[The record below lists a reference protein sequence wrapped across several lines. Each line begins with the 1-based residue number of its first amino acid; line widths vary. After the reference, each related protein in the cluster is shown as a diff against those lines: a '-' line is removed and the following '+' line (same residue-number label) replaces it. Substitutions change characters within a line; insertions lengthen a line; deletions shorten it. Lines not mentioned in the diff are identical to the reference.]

1 MKKVLFALSVMVVLG
16 LQSIYAQ
23 TTSITGIVTDATDGS
38 PIPGVSVFVK
48 GTTVGTITMPDGQ
61 YNLEIPADS
70 EILVFSFVGMTTQEV
85 AIEGRTTINAV
96 MQNDAIDVGEVM
108 VVAYGTAKKESFTG
122 SAAVVGG
129 EQIAKMQTSSVSKAL
144 EGTTSGVQVVSSS
157 GQPGSDA
164 AIRIRGVGSINAS
177 SSPLYVVDGVP
188 YDGKLNAINPQDIES
203 LTVLKDAASA
213 ALYGSRGANG
223 VIMIT
228 TKKGKKGETRVTFDA
243 RVGVNSRAVPAYDVF
258 TDPGEYLGK
267 AWEAYRNGF
276 YAGGEFTYEEAGV
289 EASNDLINRLG
300 GYNPYKGVADNQVVL
315 PDGTVS
321 GAPYLYNDN
330 WEDETFDKGKRQEYN
345 LNISGGG
352 EKSNHYISLGY
363 LNDEGIIRGSSFERF
378 SLRTNYDYQL
388 TKHIRLGT
396 NLSYSRG
403 EQNAPKTSSGSSFSN
418 PFMFTQN
425 VAPLYPVFIYDA
437 EGNKQYSPTGEVMYD
452 FGDKTMEGTAGRMY
466 GARQNPAAMSAY
478 DLNNRIEDSFS
489 NRSYVSVDFLKHFNF
504 TANMA
509 YDLRN
514 LNRTVFYSPLN
525 GDAVNVQGRSQKYGN
540 RYQTITT
547 NQLLKYNQSFG
558 QHSVSVLAGHE
569 SYDFKMS
576 QLYGEKT
583 KFFIPDNHEFNNGVN
598 IVGLTSASYR
608 HTIESFLSQV
618 NYDFKD
624 RYYLSGSFR
633 TDGSSKFHEDN
644 RWGNFWSVGGSWRV
658 SEEEFMSNVGWI
670 DNLKLKGSYG
680 VQGNDGIL
688 DTGGY
693 TVYYPY
699 KDMYNVVNNNG
710 EVSLSLAYKGNK
722 DLTWEVSKNFNAGI
736 EMTALNSR
744 LRFEFEY
751 FNRATSDLLFNNPQP
766 TSSGI
771 SYIPEN
777 IADMKNE
784 GIDFNVAYDII
795 RNDNFTWNMAVFGTH
810 YKNEITALPEDKV
823 EDGIVRGNKILTVGG
838 SIYDF
843 YLNQWAGVDPETGSA
858 LYWMKTTDEEGN
870 ETMVKSDSYEE
881 VSSSDSRVISGSSLP
896 DFQGSWNN
904 SFTYRNIDLS
914 IVTNFQIGGQ
924 VYDGNY
930 AGLMHAGNLGT
941 NWHKDIRNAWTPDN
955 TNTDVPRVE
964 ENYQD
969 ANQRSDRFLIDAS
982 YFNIRNITLGYTLPA
997 QLLSDIN
1004 VKSMRVYFAADN
1016 VLLFSERSGMD
1027 PRQYFSGSNN
1037 SFNYAPIRTVSVGL
1051 NVNF

>member
-1 MKKVLFALSVMVVLG
+1 MKKVLCALSLMVMLG
-16 LQSIYAQ
+16 LQSLIAQ
-23 TTSITGIVTDATDGS
+23 TTSLTGIVTDASDGS

-48 GTTVGTITMPDGQ
+48 GTTVGTITMPDGA
-61 YNLEIPADS
+61 YNLEVPADATT
-70 EILVFSFVGMTTQEV
+70 LVFSFVGMTMQEIV
-85 AIEGRTTINAV
+85 IDGKTTINAV
-96 MQNDAIDVGEVM
+96 MQGDAIDVGEVM

-122 SAAVVGG
+122 SASVVGG

-228 TKKGKKGETRVTFDA
+228 TKKGKKGETRVSFDA
-243 RVGVNSRAVPAYDVF
+243 RVGVNSRAVPAYDVY
-258 TDPGEYLGK
+258 TDPGQYFGK

-276 YAGGEFTYEEAGV
+276 YAGDEYTLEEAGV

-300 GYNPYKGVADNQVVL
+300 GYNPYRGVDDTQVVM
-315 PDGTVS
+315 PDGTVTS
-321 GAPYLYNDN
+321 ASYLYNDN
-330 WEDETFDKGKRQEYN
+330 WEDETFNNGKRQEYN
-345 LNISGGG
+345 LNISGGS
-352 EKSNHYISLGY
+352 EKTTHYISLGY

-378 SLRTNYDYQL
+378 SLRSNLDYQI
-388 TKHIRLGT
+388 TEHIKIGS
-396 NLSYSRG
+396 NLSYARG
-403 EQNAPKTSSGSSFSN
+403 EQDAPKTSSGNSFSN

-425 VAPLYPVFIYDA
+425 VAPIYPVYIYDA
-437 EGNKQYSPTGEVMYD
+437 DGNKQYSPTGEVMYD
-452 FGDKTMEGTAGRMY
+452 FGDKTMEGTSGRVY

-478 DLNNRIEDSFS
+478 DLNNRVEDSFS
-489 NRSYVSVDFLKHFNF
+489 NRTYLSVDFLQHFNI

-514 LNRTVFYSPLN
+514 LNRSVFYSPLN
-525 GDAVNVQGRSQKYGN
+525 GDAVNVNGRSQKWGN
-540 RYQTITT
+540 RYQTTT
-547 NQLLKYNQSFG
+547 INQLLKYNQSFG
-558 QHSVSVLAGHE
+558 QHSISALVGHE
-569 SYDFKMS
+569 SYNYEMK

-583 KFFIPDNHEFNNGVN
+583 NFFIPDNHEFNNGVN
-598 IVGLTSASYR
+598 MVGLTSYANR

-624 RYYLSGSFR
+624 RYYFSASFR
-633 TDGSSKFHEDN
+633 TDGSSKFHDNN

-658 SEEEFMSNVGWI
+658 SEEEFMSQVTWV

-688 DTGGY
+688 DTNSN

-699 KDMYNVVNNNG
+699 KDMYDVVNNNG

-722 DLTWEVSKNFNAGI
+722 DLSWEVSKNLNVGV
-736 EMTALNSR
+736 ELTALHNR

-771 SYIPEN
+771 AYIPEN

-784 GIDFNVAYDII
+784 GIDFNVAYDIV
-795 RNDNFTWNMAVFGTH
+795 RNNNFTWNMALFGTH
-810 YKNEITALPEDKV
+810 YKNEITSLPADKV
-823 EDGIVRGNKILTVGG
+823 ENGIVMGNKILTVGG

-858 LYWMKTTDEEGN
+858 LYWMNSVDEEGN
-870 ETMVKSDSYEE
+870 EVKVKTDSYEQ
-881 VSSSDSRVISGSSLP
+881 VSSSDSREISGSSLP

-904 SFTYRNIDLS
+904 TFTYKSIDLS
-914 IVTNFQIGGQ
+914 VVTNFQFGGQ

-930 AGLMHAGNLGT
+930 AGLMHAGRLGT
-941 NWHKDIRNAWTPDN
+941 NWHTDINNAWTPDN
-955 TNTDVPRVE
+955 PNTDVPRLE

-969 ANQRSDRFLIDAS
+969 ANQQSDRFLIDAS
-982 YFNIRNITLGYTLPA
+982 YFNIRNITLGYTFPA
-997 QLLSDIN
+997 QLLNDLH
-1004 VKSMRVYFAADN
+1004 VKSLRVYFAADN
-1016 VLLFSERSGMD
+1016 VLLFSKRSGMD
-1027 PRQYFSGSNN
+1027 PRQYFSGSNT
-1037 SFNYAPIRTVSVGL
+1037 SFNYAPIRTVSFGL